1 MFLRCLIDRLID
13 HQADRVDSTRS
24 KIPRKESGR
33 QIYSTDLAE

>member
-24 KIPRKESGR
+24 KMPRKEER
-33 QIYSTDLAE
+33 EANLQY